1 MVRLVGSETRR
12 IENKGEKIDFMGV
25 EKWEEIEHGLK
36 LNNIMFEI
44 VTFSW

>member
-1 MVRLVGSETRR
+1 MVRFVGSETRR
-12 IENKGEKIDFMGV
+12 IENKGKKTDFMGV
-25 EKWEEIEHGLK
+25 EKWEIKYGLK